1 MVMNLVPD
9 QAGLILQLVR
19 FFLVLVIGIVLT
31 RGVAMP
37 IVRRMF
43 DSKADKRT
51 AETMQNLVGIVG
63 FVTVFVIALQA
74 GNFGS
79 LVTIVGAIA
88 AALTVAVGFGVR
100 DQINNLVGGIFLH
113 LDPPFLRDDY
123 ISVNE
128 YKGRIREIKLRTTTL
143 DGASSEKLVIPN
155 SVLTLNPV
163 RNFTK
168 GERTKISIQ
177 GKAKPEKLAEMTSIF
192 IEAAEKTERVL
203 SSPEPKVV
211 HTGFDET
218 VVFEMQCWIKDADR
232 VEMVRD
238 AIIERIIERG
248 NEDQLFVS
256 DDSDE
261 G

>member
-1 MVMNLVPD
+1 MNLIPD

-19 FFLVLVIGIVLT
+19 FFLVLVVGIVLT

-43 DSKADKRT
+43 DDRADKRT
-51 AETMQNLVGIVG
+51 AETMQNLVGIIG

-74 GNFGS
+74 GNFGN

-88 AALTVAVGFGVR
+88 AALTVAVGFGIR

-128 YKGRIREIKLRTTTL
+128 YRGRVREIKLRTTTL
-143 DGASSEKLVIPN
+143 DGSSSEKLVVPN

-163 RNFTK
+163 RSFTK
-168 GERTKISIQ
+168 GEQTKISLQ
-177 GKAKPEKLAEMTSIF
+177 GKATPDDLAKITSVF
-192 IEAAEKTERVL
+192 LQAAKDTERVL
-203 SSPEPKVV
+203 KSPEPKIV
-211 HTGFDET
+211 HTDFDEK
-218 VVFEMQCWIKDADR
+218 VVFELQCWIRDAER
-232 VEMVRD
+232 VHAVRD

-256 DDSDE
+256 DDSE
-261 G
+261 EE